1 MASGLSKMIACSLTY
16 PHEVLRSR
24 MMDFRGNNKSG
35 LLGTYRRIV
44 TKEGYAALYTGL
56 SVTLVRVIPNCCI
69 TFMSYEILLRYVK
82 QHLI

>member
-24 MMDFRGNNKSG
+24 MMDFRGNNKTG
-35 LLGTYRRIV
+35 LLGTYQRIV

-82 QHLI
+82 QHII